1 MVYRVTYSQVFKTTA
16 QRNKLGYTS
25 PNQSSVIQMIERNQ

>member
-1 MVYRVTYSQVFKTTA
+1 MVYRVTHSQVIKTTA

-25 PNQSSVIQMIERNQ
+25 PNQSSLLQIIERLQ